1 MQDVLYGTK
10 SESRENQVN
19 HFFSEDVPTSGSF
32 MQLTALHCAA
42 LVITNDDVDICQ
54 KFKVFRT
61 KTNVRKGIRVAFREN
76 RMN

>member
-1 MQDVLYGTK
+1 MFCMEQNLRAEKIKLTI
-10 SESRENQVN
+10 
-19 HFFSEDVPTSGSF
+19 FFSEDVPTSGSF

-54 KFKVFRT
+54 KFKVFST
-61 KTNVRKGIRVAFREN
+61 KTNVRQGIRVAFREN